1 MIKLKDLIKEDISM
15 SQLDVVE
22 KHLDKIWAKVGIDVE
37 FTRHFHDRVN
47 DARNGKPN
55 WTWGVTFILFVLIAW
70 LSSIREF
77 DDDLDTSNLSPLTL
91 YQERFAKA
99 DGFEKAHEIVQGRCA
114 MCHAREP
121 AWQGLRW
128 APNGILLETPADVAK
143 NAYLIYVQAGISH
156 AMPPGNITNIPK
168 KDRTI
173 LIDWYR
179 SVE

>member
-1 MIKLKDLIKEDISM
+1 
-15 SQLDVVE
+15 
-22 KHLDKIWAKVGIDVE
+22 
-37 FTRHFHDRVN
+37 
-47 DARNGKPN
+47 
-55 WTWGVTFILFVLIAW
+55 
-70 LSSIREF
+70 
-77 DDDLDTSNLSPLTL
+77 
-91 YQERFAKA
+91 
-99 DGFEKAHEIVQGRCA
+99 

-168 KDRTI
+168 KDRTL